1 MIYGG
6 PLCGRGPAE
15 WRRVRARLCMFCGC
29 VCNWSQ
35 KLRLRLSAS
44 TKAIQSKLNW
54 TEPRWRGGALCN
66 WNSKSFLVWQFCKRN
81 CRCLALVI
89 VFCAVIRR
97 NVARFF
103 FFFFFWNV
111 AGNGSQ
117 LAKRGPAFCMMR
129 VFQFYFLFQFS
140 SASFFLAWQGW
151 HLALGIPVSV
161 AVFFVSFKGS
171 FFFSLAFDARQIHI
185 YLYFAI
191 LHWPC
196 PSLKLKPQLFIS
208 KLWPKVLRTS
218 FERFLTK
225 W

>member
-97 NVARFF
+97 NVARLFF
-103 FFFFFWNV
+103 FFLER
-111 AGNGSQ
+111 S
-117 LAKRGPAFCMMR
+117 RER
-129 VFQFYFLFQFS
+129 VTVGQARASVLYDEGFSILFSFSVQF
-140 SASFFLAWQGW
+140 
-151 HLALGIPVSV
+151 
-161 AVFFVSFKGS
+161 S
-171 FFFSLAFDARQIHI
+171 FFFFGVAGLTSCAGNSGFRCSFL
-185 YLYFAI
+185 
-191 LHWPC
+191 C
-196 PSLKLKPQLFIS
+196 KL
-208 KLWPKVLRTS
+208 
-218 FERFLTK
+218 
-225 W
+225 